1 VSSKLSK
8 SAKGELVFT
17 SFLFLAGVIVIF
29 NTAQLELPVST
40 EIVTAQVVPY
50 AIGIILVVLSLLQF
64 IGVLRGDLGQ
74 PEGIEGGE
82 VDSKPHLGKFFLA
95 LGGLVQFAVLV
106 NFIGFIASGTIM
118 FFLVALALGAK
129 KWWKILIVSLVVVSA
144 VYVGFT
150 QGLQIDLP
158 LGINFSTETEVEE
171 W

>member
-82 VDSKPHLGKFFLA
+82 VDSKPHFGKFFLA